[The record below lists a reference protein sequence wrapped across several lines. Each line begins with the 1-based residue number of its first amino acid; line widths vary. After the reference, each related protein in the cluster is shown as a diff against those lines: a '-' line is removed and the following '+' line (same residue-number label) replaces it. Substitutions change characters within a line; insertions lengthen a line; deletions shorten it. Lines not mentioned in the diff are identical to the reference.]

1 MEKQKIQ
8 NFTDLIVWQ
17 KAHILVLD
25 VYKQTKKFP
34 KDELFCLMPQLRRA
48 AVSITSNIAE
58 GFGRFSEK
66 EKLHFY
72 SFAYGSL
79 MEVQNQIII
88 AKDLEYIV
96 EQDMQ
101 NMKLMSTEV
110 AKMLQVLIAKIKSKQ
125 NNE

>member
-17 KAHILVLD
+17 KGHKLVLE

-34 KDELFCLMPQLRRA
+34 KDELFGLVSQIRRA
-48 AVSITSNIAE
+48 SVSITSNIAE

-88 AKDLEYIV
+88 AKDLGFINEEEMSNIV
-96 EQDMQ
+96 P
-101 NMKLMSTEV
+101 LATEV
-110 AKMLQVLIAKIKSKQ
+110 AKMLQVLISRIKLKS
-125 NNE
+125 N

>member
-1 MEKQKIQ
+1 MEKQKIK

-17 KAHILVLD
+17 KAHKLVLE

-34 KDELFCLMPQLRRA
+34 KDELFGLTSQVRRA
-48 AVSITSNIAE
+48 SVSITSNIAE

-79 MEVQNQIII
+79 LEVQNQTMI
-88 AKDLEYIV
+88 AKDLGYIRETELSEILSSSV
-96 EQDMQ
+96 
-101 NMKLMSTEV
+101 EV
-110 AKMLQVLIAKIKSKQ
+110 AKMLQSLIVKIK
-125 NNE
+125 NNPN